1 MSRARILELMAMK
14 ETIQLQAY
22 RKEATR
28 LFEEIDR
35 LVKRRAQID
44 DLEQGYREHLAT
56 PQLRAQEYRDVLQL
70 IALLRERRE
79 VDAARREILD
89 AERERLTKILS
100 EKKRQIERL
109 QEEAKRIK
117 ILLRQE
123 LEDRQAT
130 LLPARRK

>member
-1 MSRARILELMAMK
+1 MSRVRILELMAMK

-22 RKEATR
+22 TKEATR

-44 DLEQGYREHLAT
+44 DLEQGYRDHLAT

-79 VDAARREILD
+79 VDGARREILD
-89 AERERLTKILS
+89 AERDRLTKILG
-100 EKKRQIERL
+100 EKKRQIDRL
-109 QEEAKRIK
+109 QEEAKRLK
-117 ILLRQE
+117 ILARHE
-123 LEDRQAT
+123 FEERQAS

>member
-44 DLEQGYREHLAT
+44 DLEQGYREHLAM
-56 PQLRAQEYRDVLQL
+56 PGLRAQEYRDVLQL

-89 AERERLTKILS
+89 AERDRLTKILS

-117 ILLRQE
+117 ILSRQE

>member
-1 MSRARILELMAMK
+1 MSRSRILELMAMK

-56 PQLRAQEYRDVLQL
+56 PELRAQEYRDVLQL

-89 AERERLTKILS
+89 AERDRLSKILG

-109 QEEAKRIK
+109 QDEAKRLK
-117 ILLRQE
+117 MLSRQE
-123 LEDRQAT
+123 FEDRQAT